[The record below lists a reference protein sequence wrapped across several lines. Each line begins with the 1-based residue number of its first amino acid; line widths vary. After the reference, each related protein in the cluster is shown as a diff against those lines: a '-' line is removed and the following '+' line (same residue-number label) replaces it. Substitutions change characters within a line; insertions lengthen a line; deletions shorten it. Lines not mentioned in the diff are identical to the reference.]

1 MPNSVLNVDRS
12 VRGLRWHYRANDEAE
27 IQALEQQAG
36 LDNLTARLLAG
47 RGIGPDEADTFLEPS
62 LRTQLPNPS
71 IMQDMDK
78 AAELIVDAV
87 QAGQNITVFADYDVD
102 GGTSAAQLVRWAR
115 AFGRDLNVYVPDRVA
130 EGYGPSVDAFQKLKE
145 QGAELVITV
154 DCGAAANE
162 ALEAAVDIG
171 LPIVVIDHHQMHGPK
186 PPAAALVNPNR
197 DDDTSGL
204 GHLAAAGVVFM
215 LLVALNREAKSRG
228 MNTAPNLLDLLGL
241 AALGTFCDVVPL
253 IGLNRA
259 ITAQG
264 LKVLSQRKTP
274 GIAALADV
282 AGGAEVFTSYDCG
295 FVLGPRI
302 NAGGR
307 IGRADMGA
315 ELLSTENAQLA
326 YAHAAELDR
335 VNAKR
340 RELQA
345 SMLEEATDKAAKL
358 PADAP
363 MIIVSMDGWH
373 PGIIGIVAGRLK
385 DQYDKP
391 AIVIGIND
399 AGVGKGS
406 GRSIKGVDLGGGIT
420 AAKEAG
426 LLSSGGGH
434 AMAGGLT
441 IDGGKVADFTAFISN
456 HLKTDIETARENL
469 SLKIDALLSPS
480 AMNLALI
487 DTLGHVAPFGA
498 GNPRPLFAMP
508 DVRVAFAKRL
518 KGGHVRCSL
527 ESAAGARIDAICF
540 RADDS
545 GLAEVLLAAQDKR
558 YHFCGRVKRNE
569 WNGRVKV
576 DFEITDVAIPE
587 E

>member
-1 MPNSVLNVDRS
+1 
-12 VRGLRWHYRANDEAE
+12 
-27 IQALEQQAG
+27 
-36 LDNLTARLLAG
+36 
-47 RGIGPDEADTFLEPS
+47 
-62 LRTQLPNPS
+62 
-71 IMQDMDK
+71 MDI
-78 AAELIVDAV
+78 AASLIVDAI
-87 QAGQNITVFADYDVD
+87 QAGQSITVFADYDVD

-154 DCGAAANE
+154 DCGAAATE
-162 ALEAAVDIG
+162 ALEAAVDIE

-228 MNTAPNLLDLLGL
+228 MDTAPDLLELLGL

-253 IGLNRA
+253 KGLNRA

-264 LKVLSQRKTP
+264 LKVLSQRKHV

-282 AGGAEVFTSYDCG
+282 AGAAENFSSYDCG

-307 IGRADMGA
+307 IGRASMGA

-335 VNAKR
+335 VNVKR

-345 SMLEEATDKAAKL
+345 SMLEEASVKAAKL
-358 PADAP
+358 PGNAP
-363 MIIVSMDGWH
+363 MIVVSMDGWH
-373 PGIIGIVAGRLK
+373 PGVIGIVAGRLK
-385 DQYDKP
+385 DQFDKP

-399 AGVGKGS
+399 EGVGKGS
-406 GRSIKGVDLGGGIT
+406 GRSIQGVDLGGGIT

-426 LLSSGGGH
+426 LLTSGGGH

-441 IDGGKVADFTAFISN
+441 VAADKVSKFIDFISE
-456 HLKTDIETARENL
+456 HLRGDIEIARENQ

-487 DTLGHVAPFGA
+487 DTLNHVAPFGA
-498 GNPRPLFAMP
+498 GNPRPLFAVP

-527 ESAAGARIDAICF
+527 ESAAGGRIDGICF
-540 RADDS
+540 RADES
-545 GLAEVLLAAQDKR
+545 GLADILLSAHDNKL
-558 YHFCGRVKRNE
+558 HFCGRVKRNE

-576 DFEITDVAIPE
+576 DFEITDIAIPE
-587 E
+587 

>member
-1 MPNSVLNVDRS
+1 MPNSVLNVEQS
-12 VRGLRWHYRANDEAE
+12 IRGFKWQFRAGDEAS

-47 RGIGPDEADTFLEPS
+47 RDVTPDEAETFLSPS
-62 LRTQLPNPS
+62 LRTQLPDPS
-71 IMQDMDK
+71 VLQDMDK
-78 AAELIVDAV
+78 AAGLIVDAV
-87 QAGQNITVFADYDVD
+87 QAGQKITVFADYDVD

-115 AFGRDLNVYVPDRVA
+115 AFGRELDVYVPDRVA
-130 EGYGPSVDAFQKLKE
+130 EGYGPSVDAFHKLKE

-154 DCGAAANE
+154 DCGAAATE
-162 ALEAAVDIG
+162 ALEAAVNIE

-228 MNTAPNLLDLLGL
+228 MDTAPNLLDLLGL

-253 IGLNRA
+253 KGLNRA

-264 LKVLSQRKTP
+264 LKVLSQRKHV
-274 GIAALADV
+274 GIEALADV
-282 AGGAEVFTSYDCG
+282 AGAAETFTSYDAG

-307 IGRADMGA
+307 IGRAGMGA

-335 VNAKR
+335 VNVKR

-345 SMLEEATDKAAKL
+345 SMLEEATQKAAKL

-373 PGIIGIVAGRLK
+373 PGVIGIVAGRLK
-385 DQYDKP
+385 DQFDKP
-391 AIVIGIND
+391 AIVIGINEE
-399 AGVGKGS
+399 GVGKGS
-406 GRSIKGVDLGGGIT
+406 GRSIQGVDLGGGIT
-420 AAKEAG
+420 AAKDAG
-426 LLSSGGGH
+426 LLTSGGGH
-434 AMAGGLT
+434 AMAGGLS
-441 IDGGKVADFTAFISN
+441 IDADKVEAFTEFISEY
-456 HLKTDIETARENL
+456 LRDDIKTARANQ
-469 SLKIDALLSPS
+469 SLKIDALLSPA
-480 AMNLALI
+480 AMNFALI
-487 DTLGHVAPFGA
+487 ETLSHVAPFGA
-498 GNPRPLFAMP
+498 GNPRPLLVMP
-508 DVRVAFAKRL
+508 DIRVAYAKRL

-527 ESAAGARIDAICF
+527 ENAARDRIDAICF
-540 RADDS
+540 RADES
-545 GLAEVLLAAQDKR
+545 SLADILLAAVDGT

-576 DFEITDVAIPE
+576 DFEITDIAIPA
-587 E
+587 